1 MENATQKIEE
11 YLKNYFISQPAIS
24 KNETDILASNIVI
37 MLKKDL
43 SNTMFK
49 AISNIMKSCIAEAML
64 EDYIEKYN
72 KKVKYHENK
81 Q

>member
-1 MENATQKIEE
+1 MKNATQKIEE
-11 YLKNYFISQPAIS
+11 YLKSYFISQPAIS

-49 AISNIMKSCIAEAML
+49 FISSIMSPIIAKVML
-64 EDYIEKYN
+64 EDYIEKNN
-72 KKVKYHENK
+72 KR
-81 Q
+81 